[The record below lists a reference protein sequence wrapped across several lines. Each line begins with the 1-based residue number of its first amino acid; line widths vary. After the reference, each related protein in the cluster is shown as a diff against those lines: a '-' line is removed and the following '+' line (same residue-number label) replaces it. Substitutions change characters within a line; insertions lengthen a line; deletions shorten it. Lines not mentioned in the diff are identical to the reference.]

1 MSEDKYILAKECDE
15 DVKTA
20 HAAGLYTG
28 ALLGLMVGV
37 FTMVMYYNREAW
49 TTILQNIF

>member
-1 MSEDKYILAKECDE
+1 MSEDKYVLARECDE
-15 DVKTA
+15 DVKSA

-28 ALLGLMVGV
+28 ALLGFMVGAMTLI
-37 FTMVMYYNREAW
+37 FYYNREIW